1 VLFRSIE
8 GDGTGA
14 AAIAHVINGK
24 INKIEVTNYGIG
36 YRWARVS
43 FDNGGGTGAIARAVM
58 APYGGHGKDPITGM
72 FARRLM
78 FYSNVSK
85 DTNQGFNVNNDFRQ
99 LGIIK
104 NPRKFGQYGN
114 LASTLASA
122 CYVVT
127 GFVDIN
133 SFAADMNLRLGDI
146 NGPLFRIVS
155 LTSTG
160 LLLQSLENAVPVVG
174 NVFLNPTGNT
184 FSASGVSP
192 PTADKYSGHLLFID
206 NKIAFTPT
214 ADQNVTLRTVINF

>member
-1 VLFRSIE
+1 
-8 GDGTGA
+8 
-14 AAIAHVINGK
+14 
-24 INKIEVTNYGIG
+24 
-36 YRWARVS
+36 
-43 FDNGGGTGAIARAVM
+43 M

-85 DTNQGFNVNNDFRQ
+85 DTNQGFTVNNDFRQ

-104 NPRKFGQYGN
+104 NPRQFGQYGN

-127 GFVDIN
+127 GIIDIN
-133 SFAADMNLRLGDI
+133 NFTQDMQVNLGTST
-146 NGPLFRIVS
+146 GALFRIVA
-155 LTSTG
+155 LTTTG
-160 LLLQSLENAVPVVG
+160 VLLQSLENAVPAVG
-174 NVFLNPTGNT
+174 NVFINSAGNT
-184 FSASGVSP
+184 FSASGVTSP
-192 PTADKYSGHLLFID
+192 SADKYSGNLLFID